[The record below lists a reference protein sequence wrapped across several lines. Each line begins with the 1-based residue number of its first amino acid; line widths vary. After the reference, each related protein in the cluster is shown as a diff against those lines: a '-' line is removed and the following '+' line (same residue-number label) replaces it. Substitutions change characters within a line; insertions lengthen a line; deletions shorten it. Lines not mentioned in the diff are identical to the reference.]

1 MTTGPTAVLFDM
13 DGTLLD
19 SEGLW
24 LTAEIEVMD
33 HLGSD
38 WNLKDQEH
46 CLGGPIERVA
56 QYMVDRSGTAVG
68 ANEVGRMLV
77 QTVEG
82 HMRREPLSWRPGAR
96 DFLRSTIEAGIPR
109 ALVTASWAILVDAL
123 SDRMRDEIGVDPFT
137 AVVAGDQI
145 TNGKPHPE
153 PYLTAARLIGS
164 DPRTCLA
171 IEDSPTGV
179 RSASA
184 AGCVVVAIP
193 HIAELPPDI
202 TGVHVIAS
210 LEDTHPSVLWADA
223 LGQIG

>member
-1 MTTGPTAVLFDM
+1 MTRGPTAVLFDM

-24 LTAEIEVMD
+24 LNAEIEVMD
-33 HLGSD
+33 RLGSD
-38 WNLKDQEH
+38 WDLQDQAH

-56 QYMVDRSGTAVG
+56 QYMVERSGT
-68 ANEVGRMLV
+68 EVGPSQVGHMLV

-96 DFLRSTIEAGIPR
+96 EFLRSTIEAGIPR
-109 ALVTASWAILVDAL
+109 ALVTASWTTLVDAL

-137 AVVAGDQI
+137 AVVAGDHI
-145 TNGKPHPE
+145 AHGKPHPE
-153 PYLTAARLIGS
+153 PYLTAARLIGT
-164 DPRTCLA
+164 DPTTCLA

-193 HIAELPPDI
+193 HIAALPTDI
-202 TGVHVIAS
+202 NGVHVIAS
-210 LEDTHPSVLWADA
+210 LEGTDPNALWGDA
-223 LGQIG
+223 LAQIG

>member
-1 MTTGPTAVLFDM
+1 MTRGPTAVLFDM

-33 HLGSD
+33 RLGSD
-38 WNLKDQEH
+38 WDLDDQAH

-56 QYMVDRSGTAVG
+56 RYMVERSGTEVAPSH
-68 ANEVGRMLV
+68 VGRMLV

-96 DFLRSTIEAGIPR
+96 EFLRSTIEAGIPR

-137 AVVAGDQI
+137 AVVAGDH
-145 TNGKPHPE
+145 TANGKPHPE
-153 PYLTAARLIGS
+153 PYLTAAHLIGT
-164 DPRTCLA
+164 DPTTCLA

-193 HIAELPPDI
+193 HIAALPPDI
-202 TGVHVIAS
+202 NGVHVIAS
-210 LEDTHPSVLWADA
+210 LEGTDPNALWGDA
-223 LGQIG
+223 LAQIG

>member
-1 MTTGPTAVLFDM
+1 MTGGPTAVLFDM

-24 LTAEIEVMD
+24 LTAEIEVMAR
-33 HLGSD
+33 LGSE
-38 WNLKDQEH
+38 WGLEDQAH

-56 QYMVDRSGTAVG
+56 QYMVDRSGTDVRPSH
-68 ANEVGRMLV
+68 VGRLLV
-77 QTVEG
+77 ETVEG

-96 DFLRSTIEAGIPR
+96 EFLRNTIEADIPR

-123 SDRMRDEIGVDPFT
+123 SDRMRDEIGVEPFT

-145 TNGKPHPE
+145 TQGKPHPE
-153 PYLTAARLIGS
+153 PYLTAARLIGT
-164 DPRTCLA
+164 DPTTCLA

-193 HIAELPPDI
+193 HIAAIPPDI
-202 TGVHVIAS
+202 DGVHVIAS
-210 LEDTHPSVLWADA
+210 LEGTDPHALWGDA
-223 LGQIG
+223 LAQIR